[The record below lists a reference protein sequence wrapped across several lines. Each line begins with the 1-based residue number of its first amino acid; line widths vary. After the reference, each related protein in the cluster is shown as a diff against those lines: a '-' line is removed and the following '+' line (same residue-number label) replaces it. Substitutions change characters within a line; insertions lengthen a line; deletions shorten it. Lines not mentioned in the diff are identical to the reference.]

1 MRADG
6 EQVIPLT
13 EVKGFAGVPSYAP
26 DDKTIVFQWRPTNDF
41 HDNEKWRIC
50 MMNADGGG
58 FREITNG
65 EANDQVPNWS
75 RDGRRIL
82 FFSDRTGRNQ
92 IYSMKADGSDVR
104 RIATNVFNDN
114 ASMWSPDGKWIA
126 FSSERDGVSDL
137 YVMRSN
143 GTHVRRLTNTP
154 ATERLP
160 VWSPDGRRIV
170 FSADEAGDASGI
182 FIMNADGSN
191 RTRLDP
197 KE

>member
-1 MRADG
+1 
-6 EQVIPLT
+6 
-13 EVKGFAGVPSYAP
+13 
-26 DDKTIVFQWRPTNDF
+26 
-41 HDNEKWRIC
+41 
-50 MMNADGGG
+50 
-58 FREITNG
+58 
-65 EANDQVPNWS
+65 NWS